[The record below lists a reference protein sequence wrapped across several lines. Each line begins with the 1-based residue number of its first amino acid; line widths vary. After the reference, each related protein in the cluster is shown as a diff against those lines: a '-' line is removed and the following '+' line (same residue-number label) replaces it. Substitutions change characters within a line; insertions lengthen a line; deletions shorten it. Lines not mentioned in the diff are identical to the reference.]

1 MSYEKNLGRVKG
13 EQGVAFYPTA
23 TVEEDKV
30 IITWHCTEN
39 RYEGTLP
46 EDISIIPIV
55 YYPTYNQE
63 TGILSWTK
71 HTDQGLPDAMYIKG
85 DKGDP
90 GSVQLDVEF
99 VDELPNTSQGQE
111 GIIYFV
117 KRKGEEEKYDTYVYE
132 SDKKDFI
139 HLGLSSLDLSNYY
152 TKDEID
158 SMFNDVYS
166 KTAIDEL
173 IGNIVELQNDI
184 ISIL

>member
-23 TVEEDKV
+23 IVKEDKV
-30 IITWHCTEN
+30 TITWHCTED

-46 EDISIIPIV
+46 EDIDIIPIV
-55 YYPTYNQE
+55 YYPNYNEE

-71 HTDQGLPDAMYIKG
+71 HTNQGLPDAMNIKG

-99 VDELPNTSQGQE
+99 VDTLPSTSQGRE

-117 KRKGEEEKYDTYVYE
+117 SRPGDKYDTYVYE
-132 SDKKDFI
+132 SDKNDFI

-158 SMFNDVYS
+158 SMFNNVYS
-166 KTAIDEL
+166 KTTIDEL
-173 IGNIVELQNDI
+173 IGTVIELQNDI